1 MVEIKVGNVYSY
13 RTLVGRNGKLSYNTP
28 KYVAYAHEIGMQ
40 INHMTPVPPPYYIVL
55 QFDLKGKKRID
66 LDNASKPI
74 LDILQNHGLIDN
86 DQNIVMLHLSKTNGN
101 KDNIIRLQIESV
113 V

>member
-13 RTLVGRNGKLSYNTP
+13 QSLVYKKGRNTFKTANY
-28 KYVAYAHEIGMQ
+28 KAYEHEIGMQ
-40 INHMTPVPPPYYIVL
+40 INHLKPTPPPYYIVIH
-55 QFDLKGKKRID
+55 FELKGGKRID

-86 DQNIVMLHLSKTNGN
+86 DQNIVKLHLSKTNGN

>member
-40 INHMTPVPPPYYIVL
+40 INHLKPTPPPYYIVIH
-55 QFDLKGKKRID
+55 FELKGGKRID

-86 DQNIVMLHLSKTNGN
+86 DQNIVKLHLSKTNGN
-101 KDNIIRLQIESV
+101 KENKIRLHIESV